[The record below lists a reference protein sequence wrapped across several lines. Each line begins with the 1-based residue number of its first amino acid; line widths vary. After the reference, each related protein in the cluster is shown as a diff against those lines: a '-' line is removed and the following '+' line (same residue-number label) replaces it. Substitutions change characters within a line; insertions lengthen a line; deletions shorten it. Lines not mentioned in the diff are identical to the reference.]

1 MIMDMESGVYARVEE
16 CQIEE
21 IKATQSAAAIHQE
34 IEDFR
39 NRQKALEGRLAYY
52 EEGNNI
58 DKER

>member
-1 MIMDMESGVYARVEE
+1 MIMDMESGVYARLEE

-21 IKATQSAAAIHQE
+21 IKATQIAAAIHQE